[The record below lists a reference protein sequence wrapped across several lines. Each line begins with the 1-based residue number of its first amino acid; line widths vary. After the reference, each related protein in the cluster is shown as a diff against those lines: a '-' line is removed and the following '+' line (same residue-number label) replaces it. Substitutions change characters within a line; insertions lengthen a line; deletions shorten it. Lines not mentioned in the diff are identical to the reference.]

1 MPAVNSSFNP
11 RLSPDETYSTATI
24 ALHAGNGPDP
34 VTGSIVQPIV
44 QSTSFAQRGV
54 GDTPEFAYSRVS
66 NPTVS
71 ALERALGSL
80 EAAPQAVAFS
90 SGLSATTSLFLA
102 LLKSGDEVLISDV
115 VYGGT
120 TRLLQRILAPL
131 GVTARWIDTSN
142 AAAVKEA
149 ITSKTRLVFVETPA
163 NPTLKLTDIAAV
175 ARVARAAGVTLIVD
189 NTFLTA
195 VISRPLDL
203 GADITLYS
211 TTKFIEGHNATVG
224 GAIVS
229 RDEAVLERL
238 RLIRKSLGTIQ
249 SPFEAWLTLR
259 GIKTL
264 PLRIREQSKNAGTI
278 ARYLEAHPSVKRV
291 HYPGLASFGQADL
304 SARQHV
310 LAGSGKAAHGAIVAF
325 EVKGGLEGA
334 KRLLAGVRLIT
345 VAENC
350 GAVES
355 LLTHSATMTHAD
367 VPREQREAAGIVDGL
382 VRLSVGLEE
391 PIDLI
396 NDLDRA
402 LGEEEDSSPQR
413 RGERREEKAAEGV
426 EDTSSEQFTAHSEF
440 SVLTDSESA
449 EVVEVARG

>member
-1 MPAVNSSFNP
+1 MPTADASIVPFRS
-11 RLSPDETYSTATI
+11 RLLPDAEYADATI
-24 ALHAGNGPDP
+24 AVHAGNDPDP

-54 GDTPEFAYSRVS
+54 GDSPEFAYSRVS

-71 ALERALGSL
+71 ALERALGAL
-80 EAAPQAVAFS
+80 EGSPQAVAFS

-102 LLKSGDEVLISDV
+102 LLKPGDEVLISDV

-120 TRLLQRILAPL
+120 TRLLQQILAPL
-131 GVTARWIDTSN
+131 GVTSRWIDTSDSS
-142 AAAVKEA
+142 AVSRA
-149 ITSKTRLVFVETPA
+149 ITDQTRLVFVESPA
-163 NPTLKLTDIAAV
+163 NPTLKLTDIGEV
-175 ARVARAAGVTLIVD
+175 ARITRARGVTLVVD

-195 VISRPLDL
+195 VIQRPLDL

-224 GAIVS
+224 GAIVT
-229 RDEAVLERL
+229 RDRSVLDRL

-264 PLRIREQSKNAGTI
+264 PLRLREQSRSAGTL
-278 ARYLEAHPSVKRV
+278 ARYLEAHPAVARV
-291 HYPGLASFGQADL
+291 HYPGLASFAQADL
-304 SARQHV
+304 SARQHGAEV
-310 LAGSGKAAHGAIVAF
+310 GGKPLHGAILAF
-325 EVKGGLEGA
+325 EVKGGIEGA
-334 KRLLAGVRLIT
+334 RRLLSGVRLIT

-367 VPREQREAAGIVDGL
+367 VPRDQREAAGIVDGL
-382 VRLSVGLEE
+382 VRLSVGLEDVN
-391 PIDLI
+391 DLI
-396 NDLDRA
+396 NDLDGA
-402 LGEEEDSSPQR
+402 LEAVW
-413 RGERREEKAAEGV
+413 RRERGDGSARSGALAGV
-426 EDTSSEQFTAHSEF
+426 AH
-440 SVLTDSESA
+440 A
-449 EVVEVARG
+449 

>member
-1 MPAVNSSFNP
+1 MPSANISSAP
-11 RLSPDETYSTATI
+11 LPSRLSPGEFYSAATL
-24 ALHAGNGPDP
+24 ALHAGNDPDP
-34 VTGSIVQPIV
+34 VTGAIVQPIV

-54 GDTPEFAYSRVS
+54 GDSPEFAYSRVS

-71 ALERALGSL
+71 ALERALGAL
-80 EAAPQAVAFS
+80 EDAPQAVAFS

-120 TRLLQRILAPL
+120 TRLLQKILAPL
-131 GVTARWIDTSN
+131 GVSARWIDTSDS
-142 AAAVKEA
+142 AVVSRA
-149 ITSKTRLVFVETPA
+149 ITERTRLVFVETPA

-175 ARVARAAGVTLIVD
+175 ARVTRAAGVTLVVD

-195 VISRPLDL
+195 VLQRPLDL
-203 GADITLYS
+203 GADISLYS

-229 RDEAVLERL
+229 RDAAVLDRL
-238 RLIRKSLGTIQ
+238 RFIRKSLGTIQ

-264 PLRIREQSKNAGTI
+264 PLRLREQSKNAGTI
-278 ARYLEAHPSVKRV
+278 ARYLEAHPQIERV
-291 HYPGLASFGQADL
+291 HYPGLASFPQADL

-310 LAGSGKAAHGAIVAF
+310 FAGSGKQAHGAIVAF
-325 EVKGGLEGA
+325 EVKGGLDGA

-367 VPREQREAAGIVDGL
+367 VPRDQREAAGIVDGL
-382 VRLSVGLEE
+382 VRLSVGLED

-402 LGEEEDSSPQR
+402 L
-413 RGERREEKAAEGV
+413 
-426 EDTSSEQFTAHSEF
+426 
-440 SVLTDSESA
+440 ESA
-449 EVVEVARG
+449 SPSGRHERGDTRIPGADESFLERSSIDAGCEAANVPEVAHG